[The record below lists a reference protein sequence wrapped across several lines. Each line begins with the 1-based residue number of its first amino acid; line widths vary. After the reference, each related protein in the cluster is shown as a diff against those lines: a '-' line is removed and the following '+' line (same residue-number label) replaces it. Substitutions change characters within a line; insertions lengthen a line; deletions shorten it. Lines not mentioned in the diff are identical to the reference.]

1 MAQKGSKRN
10 PYSGS
15 EYINI
20 CETSEWR
27 GGWVLYEATNLK
39 CYITQHRTE
48 YRERD
53 GEILG
58 GEYNPYTYAVYNE
71 MKGLE
76 IWEGGW
82 VLPNPSNPDTRG
94 TTYHTAGDEIFGVIN
109 LIPLGEEE
117 NPFPADVYSE
127 MVINEIWLGGW
138 VLYLSGNKEYI
149 ESMYGNGSG
158 SGCGCGSGCGSG
170 NSLIA
175 GEATI
180 RPNGLPVNNELV
192 ITWGAGTF
200 SGSQTGP
207 SLSAIL
213 RNYNTLS
220 ETSVTALW
228 EGPYRVVINA
238 NVRELVN
245 GIYMLF
251 PFTVYYD
258 IPGAYRG

>member
-10 PYSGS
+10 PYLGS

-27 GGWVLYEATNLK
+27 GGWVLYEAANIK

-58 GEYNPYTYAVYNE
+58 GEYRPYTYAVYDE

-82 VLPNPSNPDTRG
+82 VLPNPNNPDSRG

-117 NPFPADVYSE
+117 NPFPIDVYNE
-127 MVINEIWLGGW
+127 MLMNEIWFGGW
-138 VLYLSGNKEYI
+138 VLYLDGNKEYI
-149 ESMYGNGSG
+149 GSMYGGGSG
-158 SGCGCGSGCGSG
+158 SGCGCGCGNGNGCGCGSG
-170 NSLIA
+170 TSLRA
-175 GEATI
+175 GIERY
-180 RPNGLPVNNELV
+180 RPMGLPANSELV
-192 ITWGAGTF
+192 ISWGDGSFSAQSQPSLTVALVNYLTGATMGTQVNAYWGAPYQIVITC
-200 SGSQTGP
+200 
-207 SLSAIL
+207 
-213 RNYNTLS
+213 
-220 ETSVTALW
+220 TSFPNVT
-228 EGPYRVVINA
+228 YQV
-238 NVRELVN
+238 
-245 GIYMLF
+245 
-251 PFTVYYD
+251 
-258 IPGAYRG
+258 PGHYWN